1 MNSKEKGNKKMLQ
14 ALLKMVRNAAVR
26 GAGRASYKG
35 TFEAKVPDSLKNRK
49 MKSRR
54 CRKQRHSLIECGGT
68 NHETRDEIVTIHFLL
83 LMAAMYVIITTM

>member
-35 TFEAKVPDSLKNRK
+35 AFEAKVPDSLKNRK
-49 MKSRR
+49 
-54 CRKQRHSLIECGGT
+54 
-68 NHETRDEIVTIHFLL
+68 
-83 LMAAMYVIITTM
+83 